1 MGSNHR
7 LHGYNFNFRPSS
19 AAAEPVSYRISPGY
33 FESAGTALLAG
44 RAFSWSDDKNSTRV
58 AVINAEL
65 ARKLF
70 GSPATAVDRF
80 FKLRDGTRVQVVGVA
95 EDGKYTANIAEG
107 PQSALFQPLRRLPPL
122 TSGS

>member
-1 MGSNHR
+1 M
-7 LHGYNFNFRPSS
+7 
-19 AAAEPVSYRISPGY
+19 
-33 FESAGTALLAG
+33 
-44 RAFSWSDDKNSTRV
+44 
-58 AVINAEL
+58 INAQL

-95 EDGKYTANIAEG
+95 EDGKYTANIAETL
-107 PQSALFQPLRRLPPL
+107 SPLSFSHCCRLPRL